1 MIKSTHNIKHKKVA
15 GFISSYMLY
24 GIALMAIL
32 GTAYGKIYQAK
43 SQAVVVQ
50 EAIESV
56 ESQIITISSRISEC
70 TAQEP
75 TGDHGVHGYYPHY
88 PAPSPSGA
96 IAQFSTMNC
105 PNGSVPRPIS
115 AFGYIPMAPP
125 QFNPW
130 MYENSDTNGVQL
142 ILSAKV
148 PGGAVTELRRLRNRL
163 SQSFDVSNASTD
175 DVLIIRL
182 ESI

>member
-1 MIKSTHNIKHKKVA
+1 MIKSTPKNRLKKAA

-43 SQAVVVQ
+43 SQAIVVQ
-50 EAIESV
+50 ESIESV

-75 TGDHGVHGYYPHY
+75 TGDHGVHGFYPHY
-88 PAPSPSGA
+88 PAPSPSGSVA
-96 IAQFSTMNC
+96 DFTSMTC
-105 PNGSVPRPIS
+105 PNGSTPRPIT
-115 AFGYIPMAPP
+115 AFGYVPIAPP

-130 MYENSDTNGVQL
+130 SYENSETNGVQL

-148 PGGAVTELRRLRNRL
+148 SGGAVTELRRLRNRL

-175 DVLIIRL
+175 DMLIIRL
-182 ESI
+182 ESL